1 MILTTPINGNANQ
14 VFLNQQNALGFHADK
29 TRGVLYVSM
38 CAKVVVRVMEN
49 SCYGKCRSC
58 YGKWTPLLKFPL
70 EMLQ

>member
-49 SCYGKCRSC
+49 SFCTKEIPVRVFLTTVHKG
-58 YGKWTPLLKFPL
+58 
-70 EMLQ
+70 